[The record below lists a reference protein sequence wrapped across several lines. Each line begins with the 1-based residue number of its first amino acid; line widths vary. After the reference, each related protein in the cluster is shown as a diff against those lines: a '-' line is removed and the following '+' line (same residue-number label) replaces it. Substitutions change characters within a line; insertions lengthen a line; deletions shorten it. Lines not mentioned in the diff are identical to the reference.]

1 MDPNNF
7 NYNYFILN
15 AELDFKEIKFNFN
28 YNFYDSDHT
37 YLNQFLKSE
46 FLYSPII
53 MDFKYRPFVKF
64 INTYI
69 DLNNNYDINVE
80 NINLFES
87 NSEDNSIVTSN
98 NINYMTF
105 EIGFIFDSFRIS
117 YKKMNPLESS
127 VIITEN
133 KLEFIQYDYID
144 LVWLFKD

>member
-1 MDPNNF
+1 
-7 NYNYFILN
+7 
-15 AELDFKEIKFNFN
+15 
-28 YNFYDSDHT
+28 
-37 YLNQFLKSE
+37 
-46 FLYSPII
+46 